1 MTRACMTTPDEVSH
15 RAQTRF
21 DRAARTWAASAFLQ
35 AARPDE
41 CPDDRRRIST
51 DPGLPLSVS
60 LHPPVEQQVMG
71 DIAHAQSWVSAWREC
86 RFADLV
92 EWTNRRWPSVGTQ
105 SVPGR
110 VIMRTPED
118 VARVAGCSTTWIT
131 MRDRACDV
139 SSRWH
144 RTWRKIHPGATAESI
159 ADAVSTTAQ
168 QSATLSPSD
177 WRTMLDVIDW
187 LAAHAQDIAYARQLP
202 IRGIDTK
209 WVERHRALLKPLCR
223 AVTGRDP
230 IFAQPQRCVRVNI
243 LDDVIALDGIVDLA
257 TPVSELDTV
266 MRRARLAI
274 ICENLVSTL
283 SLPPIPG
290 TIALHGGGY
299 AVGEL
304 GSVSALSSMPLLYW
318 GDLDSNGF
326 AILNELR
333 SVLPHAESILMD
345 RETLAHH
352 LDLCVNEP
360 APNTG
365 RLANLTTD
373 EQATLDMLRQGNP
386 SQGIASLRLEQE
398 RIEWAWACSDILA
411 AASRYN
417 A

>member
-1 MTRACMTTPDEVSH
+1 MTHARMTTPEEVSR

-21 DRAARTWAASAFLQ
+21 DRAARTWAASASLH
-35 AARPDE
+35 AARPDNGQ
-41 CPDDRRRIST
+41 DDRRDVSS
-51 DPGLPLSVS
+51 DAGFPLSIP
-60 LHPPVEQQVMG
+60 LHPPAEHQVMD
-71 DIAHAQSWVSAWREC
+71 DIVRAQSWVSSWREC

-92 EWTNRRWPSVGTQ
+92 EWTSRRWPSVGTQ
-105 SVPGR
+105 SVPER
-110 VIMRTPED
+110 AIMRTPED

-131 MRDRACDV
+131 MRERACDV
-139 SSRWH
+139 SNRWH
-144 RTWRKIHPGATAESI
+144 RLWRKSHPGATAESI

-168 QSATLSPSD
+168 RSATLSPSD
-177 WRTMLDVIDW
+177 WRTLLDVIDW
-187 LAAHAQDIAYARQLP
+187 LASHPQDVAYARQLP

-209 WVERHRALLKPLCR
+209 WVERHRFLLRPLCR
-223 AVTGRDP
+223 AVTGKDP
-230 IFAQPQRCVRVNI
+230 TFAQPQRCVRVSI
-243 LDDVIALDGIVDLA
+243 LDDAIALDGIVDLA

-290 TIALHGGGY
+290 AIALHGGGY

-304 GSVSALSSMPLLYW
+304 GSVPALSSMPLLYW

-333 SVLPHAESILMD
+333 DVLPHAESMLMD
-345 RETLAHH
+345 RETLTYH

-360 APNTG
+360 TPNTG
-365 RLANLTTD
+365 RLANLTAD

-386 SQGIASLRLEQE
+386 SQDIASLRLEQE
-398 RIEWAWACSDILA
+398 RIEWAWACGDILA
-411 AASRYN
+411 AASRFN
-417 A
+417 T